1 MACVLNGNLTNYS
14 WKNRLGVHGERFVLL
29 AMHQEFVERA
39 LSLREHTPAGTL
51 VIYPS
56 YYRRERKKL
65 TGHPA
70 VLVSYR
76 FHGFLDDIYATLVVR
91 LQHSQTIENDEL
103 WRYAA
108 DFKTPTGK
116 QADAAGRGRCV

>member
-1 MACVLNGNLTNYS
+1 MCP
-14 WKNRLGVHGERFVLL
+14 
-29 AMHQEFVERA
+29 
-39 LSLREHTPAGTL
+39 REHTPAGTL
-51 VIYPS
+51 LIFSS
-56 YYRRERKKL
+56 YYRRERKEL

-91 LQHSQTIENDEL
+91 LYHAQTIKNDEL

-108 DFKTPTGK
+108 GGEKVARRRKG
-116 QADAAGRGRCV
+116 GRNRFR